1 MNITYHSLPSKERL
15 VLELFRIKA
24 IEFGR
29 FKLKSGLISP
39 YYLDL
44 RLLVSYPYLLEVV
57 ADVFW
62 EELRL
67 MQFDLLVGV
76 PYAAIPLATIISY
89 KYNRPMVFV
98 RKEQKSYGKKKRIEG
113 SFRVGQ
119 TAVLIDDVIS
129 DGKSKEETLSI
140 LKAEKLSVNDILV
153 LLDRRHN
160 PTTMLENKGCK
171 LTSIYNMS
179 EVIDI
184 LVKHG
189 CISFSEEKQ
198 AREFMKGHF
207 RAKIKKT

>member
-1 MNITYHSLPSKERL
+1 MKSIYKDLPSKERL

-29 FKLKSGLISP
+29 FKLKSGIISP

-67 MQFDLLVGV
+67 MQFDVLVGV

-98 RKEQKSYGKKKRIEG
+98 RKEQKSYGKKKEIEG
-113 SFRVGQ
+113 VFRSGQ
-119 TAVLIDDVIS
+119 TAVLLDDVIS
-129 DGKSKEETLSI
+129 DGKSKEETLGVLNNNG
-140 LKAEKLSVNDILV
+140 LKVTDVLV
-153 LLDRRHN
+153 LLDRRKQTDMRN
-160 PTTMLENKGCK
+160 EVYGCR

-179 EVIDI
+179 EVTKI
-184 LVKHG
+184 LSSHGLISKKQVEETVK
-189 CISFSEEKQ
+189 
-198 AREFMKGHF
+198 FMKTGHV
-207 RAKIKKT
+207 

>member
-1 MNITYHSLPSKERL
+1 MKTIHHNLPSKERL
-15 VLELFRIKA
+15 ILELFRIKA

-29 FKLKSGLISP
+29 FKLKSGAISP

-98 RKEQKSYGKKKRIEG
+98 RKEQKQYGKKKQIEG
-113 SFRVGQ
+113 VFHSGQ
-119 TAVLIDDVIS
+119 TAVLLDDVIS
-129 DGKSKEETLSI
+129 DGKSKEETLTVFKNDG
-140 LKAEKLSVNDILV
+140 LKINDVLV
-153 LLDRRHN
+153 LLDRRKQ
-160 PTTMLENKGCK
+160 TDKKGEIYGCK
-171 LTSIYNMS
+171 LTAIYNMS
-179 EVIDI
+179 EVIKI
-184 LVKHG
+184 LLKHG
-189 CISFSEEKQ
+189 CISSLLEEQ
-198 AREFMKGHF
+198 AKEF
-207 RAKIKKT
+207 IKTGDLE

>member
-1 MNITYHSLPSKERL
+1 MKTIYQNLPSKEKL
-15 VLELFRIKA
+15 ILELFRIKA

-29 FKLKSGLISP
+29 FKLKSGAISP

-76 PYAAIPLATIISY
+76 PYAAIPLATIISF

-98 RKEQKSYGKKKRIEG
+98 RKEQKEYGKKKRIEG
-113 SFRVGQ
+113 VFRQGQ
-119 TAVLIDDVIS
+119 TAVLLDDVIS
-129 DGKSKEETLSI
+129 DGKSKEETLTV
-140 LKAEKLSVNDILV
+140 LKNDGLKVSDVLV
-153 LLDRRHN
+153 LLDRRRQ
-160 PTTMLENKGCK
+160 TDKRKEIYGCK

-179 EVIDI
+179 DI
-184 LVKHG
+184 LKILAKHG
-189 CISFSEEKQ
+189 SISISQEKQ
-198 AREFMKGHF
+198 ARKFI
-207 RAKIKKT
+207 RS

>member
-1 MNITYHSLPSKERL
+1 MKTVYQNVPSKERL

-29 FKLKSGLISP
+29 FKLKSGAISP

-98 RKEQKSYGKKKRIEG
+98 RKEQKQYGKKKQIEG
-113 SFRVGQ
+113 VFRQGQ

-129 DGKSKEETLSI
+129 DGKSKEETLSV
-140 LKAEKLSVNDILV
+140 LKNDGLKVGDVIV
-153 LLDRRHN
+153 LLDRRKQVDQKDKIY
-160 PTTMLENKGCK
+160 ECK
-171 LTSIYNMS
+171 LTAIYNMS
-179 EVIDI
+179 DVLEI
-184 LVKHG
+184 LAKHG
-189 CISFSEEKQ
+189 CITAFQEKE
-198 AREFMKGHF
+198 ARQFMKTGNL
-207 RAKIKKT
+207 K

>member
-1 MNITYHSLPSKERL
+1 MKTIYQNLPSKERL

-29 FKLKSGLISP
+29 FKLKSGAISP

-98 RKEQKSYGKKKRIEG
+98 RKEQKQYGKKKQIEG
-113 SFRVGQ
+113 VFRQGQ

-129 DGKSKEETLSI
+129 DGKSKEETLSV
-140 LKAEKLSVNDILV
+140 LKDDGLKVGDVLV
-153 LLDRRHN
+153 LLDRRKQ
-160 PTTMLENKGCK
+160 TSQQEKIYGCK
-171 LTSIYNMS
+171 LTAIYNMS
-179 EVIDI
+179 DVLEI
-184 LVKHG
+184 LAKHG
-189 CISFSEEKQ
+189 CITAFQEKE
-198 AREFMKGHF
+198 ARRFMKTGNL
-207 RAKIKKT
+207 K

>member
-1 MNITYHSLPSKERL
+1 MKSIYQNLPSKERL

-29 FKLKSGLISP
+29 FTLKSGAISP

-98 RKEQKSYGKKKRIEG
+98 RKEQKQYGKKKQIEG
-113 SFRVGQ
+113 VFHPGQ

-129 DGKSKEETLSI
+129 DGKSKEETLLV
-140 LKAEKLSVNDILV
+140 LKDGGLKINDVLV
-153 LLDRRHN
+153 LLDRRIQA
-160 PTTMLENKGCK
+160 NKKSQIYNCK
-171 LTSIYNMS
+171 LTAIYNMS
-179 EVIDI
+179 DVINI

-189 CISFSEEKQ
+189 SITSFQEKQ
-198 AREFMKGHF
+198 ARGF
-207 RAKIKKT
+207 IKTDSLKNR

>member
-1 MNITYHSLPSKERL
+1 MKSTYSNLPSRERL

-29 FKLKSGLISP
+29 FKLKSGAISP

-67 MQFDLLVGV
+67 MQFDILVGV

-98 RKEQKSYGKKKRIEG
+98 RKEQKSYGKKKEIEG
-113 SFRVGQ
+113 VFRSGQ
-119 TAVLIDDVIS
+119 TAVLLDDVIS
-129 DGKSKEETLSI
+129 DGKSKEETLTVLNNNG
-140 LKAEKLSVNDILV
+140 LKVTDVLV
-153 LLDRRHN
+153 LLDRRKQIDKKDN
-160 PTTMLENKGCK
+160 IYGCN
-171 LTSIYNMS
+171 LTSIYNMPQ
-179 EVIDI
+179 VIKI
-184 LVKHG
+184 LSKHG
-189 CISFSEEKQ
+189 LIYSKQVEEASK
-198 AREFMKGHF
+198 FMKTGHL
-207 RAKIKKT
+207 